1 MITWMAVLPA
11 LFFLA
16 AGCSKDAS
24 GTAKAGDQRKQMA
37 VPVTAGVAVAKT
49 VPVQLR
55 AIGNVQAYATV
66 AVKSQV
72 EGELMGVHFQEGQEV
87 KAGDLLFTIDPRV
100 YAAQLKQAEANLAK
114 DKAQLT
120 NAKKQVERYGSVVK
134 KGFVPEEQ
142 YDQMVASASALEAS
156 AKANEAA
163 IENARLKVAFCT
175 IRSPMNGVVG
185 GIKVHRGNIL
195 KANDNDRPLVI
206 INQINPIYLS
216 FYIPERNLPEIKK
229 YMAGSK
235 LEVDAILP
243 GEDGESIRG
252 ELAFI
257 ENTVNTETGSIQ
269 LKGIFSNEG
278 KKLWPG
284 QFVNVVLT
292 LTTQTGMVVV
302 PSQAVQTG
310 QQGQYV
316 FVVKDDLTV
325 EYRPV
330 TVGRA
335 IDGEVVITKGI
346 SPGEKMVTDGQL
358 RLAAGSLVKIVQD
371 GGKQE

>member
-1 MITWMAVLPA
+1 
-11 LFFLA
+11 
-16 AGCSKDAS
+16 
-24 GTAKAGDQRKQMA
+24 
-37 VPVTAGVAVAKT
+37 
-49 VPVQLR
+49 
-55 AIGNVQAYATV
+55 
-66 AVKSQV
+66 
-72 EGELMGVHFQEGQEV
+72 
-87 KAGDLLFTIDPRV
+87 
-100 YAAQLKQAEANLAK
+100 
-114 DKAQLT
+114 
-120 NAKKQVERYGSVVK
+120 
-134 KGFVPEEQ
+134 VPEEQ

-163 IENARLKVAFCT
+163 IESARLKVAFCT

-229 YMAGSK
+229 YMAGRK
-235 LEVDAILP
+235 LEVDAIIP

-257 ENTVNTETGSIQ
+257 ENMVNTETGSIQ

-292 LTTQTGMVVV
+292 LTTQSGMVVV

-330 TVGRA
+330 AVGRS
-335 IDGEVVITKGI
+335 IDGEIVITKGI
-346 SPGEKMVTDGQL
+346 SAGEKVVTDGQL

-371 GGKQE
+371 GGKQEK